1 MTINAYVRGQ
11 QVRVAVAISNAAGA
25 ASDPAGLAVKLR
37 TPAGAIS
44 TKTYGADAE
53 VVRDAAG
60 AYHLDVDA
68 AAEGDW
74 HYRWE
79 GSGSNRGAGE
89 GQFRVIAGVFG

>member
-11 QVRVAVAISNAAGA
+11 QVRVAVAISDAAGA
-25 ASDPAGLAVKLR
+25 AGDPGGLAVKVR
-37 TPAGAIS
+37 TPAGAVA

-53 VVRDAAG
+53 VVRDGTG

-68 AAEGDW
+68 DAEGDW

-79 GSGSNRGAGE
+79 STGT
-89 GQFRVIAGVFG
+89 GQAAEDHQFIVAPSAH

>member
-11 QVRVAVAISNAAGA
+11 QVRVAVAISDAAGA
-25 ASDPAGLAVKLR
+25 AGDPGGLAVKVR
-37 TPAGAIS
+37 TPAGAVA

-53 VVRDAAG
+53 VVRDGTG

-68 AAEGDW
+68 DAEGDW

-79 GSGSNRGAGE
+79 GSGARKGAGE
-89 GQFRVIAGVFG
+89 GQFRVVAGVFG